1 MTHKNDGKND
11 NKHLFYLSE
20 LTDYKVASNDQD
32 VRGWPVKDADNRVI
46 GKVDNLLVNKTT
58 ERVVYLDVEV
68 DKTIIDSKHDPYQS
82 SSSEVHEFINKD
94 GENHLI
100 VPVGL
105 VSLNEDQNFVYTDKV
120 NHQTFAETKRFEKGS
135 NLNREYEVVVLES
148 YGRNRGDHRD
158 SERDLRDRDYRNSDV
173 HKTGSTFGDSDR
185 SSDSL
190 GNTER
195 RDSSFRDSERVSN
208 RDTSLTDS
216 ERNSTFRNSDR
227 DQSYRDND
235 RTDNDFDRR
244 DRDES
249 YRTGGETGR
258 KDDDDF
264 FYNRREFDNS
274 NWRRRS

>member
-20 LTDYKVASNDQD
+20 LTDYKVASDDQD

-82 SSSEVHEFINKD
+82 SGSEVHEFINRD

-100 VPVGL
+100 IPVGL

-120 NHQTFAETKRFEKGS
+120 NHQTFAETKRFAKGS
-135 NLNREYEVVVLES
+135 NVNREYEVVVLDS
-148 YGRNRGDHRD
+148 YGRNRNEHRNSD
-158 SERDLRDRDYRNSDV
+158 RDLRDMENRDSDMRR
-173 HKTGSTFGDSDR
+173 TGSSFG
-185 SSDSL
+185 
-190 GNTER
+190 N
-195 RDSSFRDSERVSN
+195 RDS
-208 RDTSLTDS
+208 SLTDS
-216 ERNSTFRNSDR
+216 ERNSTFRDSDR
-227 DQSYRDND
+227 DQSYREND
-235 RTDNDFDRR
+235 RSDRE
-244 DRDES
+244 ES
-249 YRTGGETGR
+249 YRNDSETRR
-258 KDDDDF
+258 KNEDDDF